1 MATAYRAVEASA
13 PGQLTLVER
22 PLVEPGPGQVRIRV
36 EAAGVCH
43 TDSVTVEGTWPGI
56 TFPRVLGH
64 EIAGRIDAIGKGVEG
79 WKVGQRAALG
89 WFGGECGECEA
100 CQRGDIVNCPNQTI
114 TGITTDGGYAEVVIA
129 EARAV
134 AAMPDDLS
142 AEDAAPLMCA
152 GTTVYNGLRNAG
164 LRAGDLVAIQGIGG
178 LGHLALQFARRMG
191 FHTVA
196 VARGKDKEE
205 LARKLGAHDYI
216 DSTAQD
222 PAEALQKLGGA
233 NAILATASSG
243 KSMGPLVGG
252 LARRGK
258 LIVVG
263 VSDEPIEVNL
273 IQLLFGTKSIITE
286 VAGTPIDKE
295 DTLRFSALQD
305 VRPMLERMPLEKAP
319 AAYARMMRN
328 EARFRVV
335 LTMESHREL

>member
-56 TFPRVLGH
+56 TFPRVPGH

-79 WKVGQRAALG
+79 WKLGQRAALG

-100 CQRGDIVNCPNQTI
+100 CRRGDIVNCPNQTI

-164 LRAGDLVAIQGIGG
+164 LRSGDLVAIQGIGG

-196 VARGKDKEE
+196 IARGKDKEE

-273 IQLLFGTKSIITE
+273 IQLLLVTKSIITE

-305 VRPMLERMPLEKAP
+305 VRPMLERMPLERAP

-328 EARFRVV
+328 EARFRMV